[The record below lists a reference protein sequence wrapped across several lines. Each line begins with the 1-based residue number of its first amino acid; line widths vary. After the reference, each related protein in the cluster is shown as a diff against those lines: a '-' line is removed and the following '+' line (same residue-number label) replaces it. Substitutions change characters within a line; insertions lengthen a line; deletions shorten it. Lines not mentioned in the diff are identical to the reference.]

1 MLRLSDKDRG
11 TVAKERQVS
20 ELRHGFV
27 IPSGEANEIVTMARE
42 AEDAGWDGVFIPDC
56 ISIESTEYPA
66 TPWFDPWAL
75 LSAMAVQTKRI
86 RLGTMLTAVP
96 RRRPWKLARE
106 TVTIDHLSGGRLI
119 LPVGI
124 GALDDVGFGKVGEPT
139 DRKTRA
145 ELLDEG
151 LEILTGLWNG
161 MPFSYKGKH
170 YTLDEMTFL
179 PTPVQTP
186 RIPIW
191 VVGAWPREKSMA
203 RVLRYDGLLPAKLDA
218 DGSFADV
225 TPDDLHAM
233 KRYIEERRTATTP
246 FDIVYE
252 GRTPGDDL
260 AKAVEIVRPYAGAGA
275 TWWME
280 AMWEAPNTPT
290 DVRKRIQQGPP
301 RIA

>member
-1 MLRLSDKDRG
+1 M
-11 TVAKERQVS
+11 S
-20 ELRHGFV
+20 ELRYGFV
-27 IPSGEANEIVTMARE
+27 IPSGDASEIVLMARE
-42 AEDAGWDGVFIPDC
+42 AEDAGWDGIFIPDC
-56 ISIESTEYPA
+56 ISIETPEFAA
-66 TPWFDPWAL
+66 TPCFDPWVM

-106 TVTIDHLSGGRLI
+106 TMAVDHLSGGRLI
-119 LPVGI
+119 LPVGL

-151 LEILTGLWNG
+151 LDILTGLWSG
-161 MPFSYKGKH
+161 KPFSYKGKH
-170 YTLDEMTFL
+170 HTLDEMTFL
-179 PTPVQTP
+179 PPPVQQP

-191 VVGAWPREKSMA
+191 VTGAWPREKSMS
-203 RVLRYDGLLPAKLDA
+203 RVVRYDGLLPDKIGAS
-218 DGSFADV
+218 GVREDV
-225 TPDDLHAM
+225 TPDDLRAM
-233 KRYIEERRTATTP
+233 KTYIEERRTATTP

-260 AKAVEIVRPYAGAGA
+260 AKAAEIVRLYAEAGA

-280 AMWEAPNTPT
+280 AMWTEPNTPA

-301 RIA
+301 RIG

>member
-1 MLRLSDKDRG
+1 M
-11 TVAKERQVS
+11 S
-20 ELRHGFV
+20 ELRYGFI
-27 IPSGEANEIVTMARE
+27 IPGGEASEIVTMARE
-42 AEDAGWDGVFIPDC
+42 AEDKGWDGVFYWDGIY
-56 ISIESTEYPA
+56 IESAGPM
-66 TPWFDPWAL
+66 FDPWAML
-75 LSAMAVQTKRI
+75 AAIAMQTSRVRI
-86 RLGTMLTAVP
+86 GAMLTPVS

-106 TVTIDHLSGGRLI
+106 TMTVDQLSGGRLV
-119 LPVGI
+119 LPVGL
-124 GALDDVGFGKVGEPT
+124 GALDDGGFGKVGEPT

-151 LEILTGLWNG
+151 LDIMTGLWSG
-161 MPFSYKGKH
+161 KPFSYKGKH

-179 PTPVQTP
+179 PPPVQQP

-191 VVGAWPREKSMA
+191 AVGAWPREKSMA

-218 DGSFADV
+218 NGSFADV
-225 TPDDLHAM
+225 TPDDLRAM
-233 KRYIEERRTATTP
+233 TAYIEERRTAATP

-260 AKAVEIVRPYAGAGA
+260 AQAAEIVRPYAEAGA

-280 AMWEAPNTPT
+280 AMWEAPNTPA
-290 DVRKRIQQGPP
+290 DVRRRIKQGPP